1 MAAVTRKTLDQ
12 TIEEVSAG
20 LEQPVEVT
28 ARVEQGHP
36 AVVLPAVAVGAQLLV
51 VGSRGH
57 GAFAGMVLGSV
68 SQHCVQ
74 HMSCP
79 VVVVPSVVES

>member
-1 MAAVTRKTLDQ
+1 VD
-12 TIEEVSAG
+12 EVFGPARPAG
-20 LEQPVEVT
+20 LRITVVQGNAAHVLIEASRD
-28 ARVEQGHP
+28 ARM
-36 AVVLPAVAVGAQLLV
+36 LV

-74 HMSCP
+74 HMTCP
-79 VVVVPSVVES
+79 VVVVPSTET